1 MRSNDVR
8 RAHVL
13 TCVLLILVAQAFRPA
28 VLAAD
33 VIDRILAIVS
43 GGLILQSD
51 VRAAIGLGLV
61 EAPAEGD
68 RTQVVLDRLIERRLM
83 LIEVD
88 RYGPPEPHPKE
99 IISALSEVDKR
110 VGSGERM
117 DAILRESGFTVDQ
130 LRIFVRDDLRIRAY
144 LQQRFG
150 SGLTAADEEIAQ
162 YYRTHEADFT
172 RGGTLRPFAEVR
184 EEALQA
190 LLAERRSLLIRDW
203 VAGLRR
209 RAEVS
214 VLYLPGK

>member
-1 MRSNDVR
+1 MV
-8 RAHVL
+8 
-13 TCVLLILVAQAFRPA
+13 LVAQVFRPA
-28 VLAAD
+28 LAGAD

-61 EAPAEGD
+61 QAPAEGD

-83 LIEVD
+83 LMEVD

-99 IISALSEVDKR
+99 IVSALSEVDKR

-117 DAILRESGFTVDQ
+117 DAILRDSGFTVEQ

-150 SGLTAADEEIAQ
+150 GAVTPADEEIAQ
-162 YYRTHEADFT
+162 YYRTHARDFT
-172 RGGTLRPFAEVR
+172 RGGVLRPFVEVR

-190 LLAERRSLLIRDW
+190 LLAERRALLIREW
-203 VAGLRR
+203 LTGLRR
-209 RAEVS
+209 RAEIS
-214 VLYLPGK
+214 VLYLPAR